1 MSLSVVAGKFVV
13 EDVCKL
19 CALEK
24 EFYLLDR
31 ICEDCW
37 GGMSNGR

>member
-1 MSLSVVAGKFVV
+1 VLSVVDGKFVV

-24 EFYLLDR
+24 DFYLLDR

-37 GGMSNGR
+37 EGMHNAR

>member
-1 MSLSVVAGKFVV
+1 MSLSVVDGKFVV

-24 EFYLLDR
+24 DFYLLDR

-37 GGMSNGR
+37 ERMHNAD

>member
-1 MSLSVVAGKFVV
+1 MLSVVDGKFVV
-13 EDVCKL
+13 EGICKL

-24 EFYLLDR
+24 EFYVLDR

-37 GGMSNGR
+37 EGMHNAR

>member
-1 MSLSVVAGKFVV
+1 MSIQTIRV
-13 EDVCKL
+13 EHVCRW

-24 EFYLLDR
+24 DFYLLDR

-37 GGMSNGR
+37 EGMHNAR

>member
-1 MSLSVVAGKFVV
+1 MINNLVL

-24 EFYLLDR
+24 DFYLLDR

-37 GGMSNGR
+37 ESMTTCKK

>member
-1 MSLSVVAGKFVV
+1 MTLSVVDGKFVV

-24 EFYLLDR
+24 AQYVVQS
-31 ICEDCW
+31 ICLDCW
-37 GGMSNGR
+37 DRMSNGK